1 MNNEIKI
8 KERVMLIR
16 ISKLHRESMTEDEIY
31 EATRGVWKVG
41 PRREEAEYAF
51 SVANG
56 EIKEIYEIGTWL
68 PAGTLNYQTR
78 PKVDIEVEG
87 RWEFRGTLAPDSM
100 RKQYLGKS
108 VKHYLPRGASNPI
121 TYVNC

>member
-1 MNNEIKI
+1 MNNEIEI
-8 KERVMLIR
+8 KEKAVLIR
-16 ISKLHRESMTEDEIY
+16 ISKLYRESMTAEEIY

-41 PRREEAEYAF
+41 PRRDGADYAI
-51 SVANG
+51 SIANG
-56 EIKEIYEIGTWL
+56 EIKEIYKIASWL
-68 PAGTLNYQTR
+68 QAGTLRYQTR

-87 RWEFRGTLAPDSM
+87 RWEFQGTLAGDTM